1 MKCSKY
7 YQYKRNKPLTIVIPL
22 VMSRDR
28 HGVWNLTYDI
38 ELLNADLVNLVENV
52 DARDV
57 SSIPLNNIDK
67 FISGGV
73 TSSRN
78 QS

>member
-1 MKCSKY
+1 
-7 YQYKRNKPLTIVIPL
+7 
-22 VMSRDR
+22 MSRDR

-73 TSSRN
+73 TSLRN